1 MKSSVSVLTCRGRA
15 GFGRVQGDNVRPWE
29 LGGELGLLLETK
41 GLPFGF
47 GLQED
52 SPLAN
57 WRGPSGGLYCRS
69 PSMGQCHT
77 MNEVNHSS
85 NSFKA
90 DIAVGLFVSLLSANV
105 YNGLNGSL
113 IVMN

>member
-1 MKSSVSVLTCRGRA
+1 
-15 GFGRVQGDNVRPWE
+15 
-29 LGGELGLLLETK
+29 
-41 GLPFGF
+41 
-47 GLQED
+47 
-52 SPLAN
+52 
-57 WRGPSGGLYCRS
+57 
-69 PSMGQCHT
+69 